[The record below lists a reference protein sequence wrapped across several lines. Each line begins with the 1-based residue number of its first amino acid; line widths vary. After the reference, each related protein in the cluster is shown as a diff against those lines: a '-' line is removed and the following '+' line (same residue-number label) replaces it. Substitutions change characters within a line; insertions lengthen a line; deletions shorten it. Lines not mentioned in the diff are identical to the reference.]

1 MIQSCASPERT
12 GRFLSNM
19 TEKTTRI
26 THPFEP
32 IYDEKSRILIL
43 GSLPSEKSRK
53 EGFYYMNPRNRFWKL
68 LSLAFAEP
76 FPEMNAKEKS
86 DALLRHGIALS
97 DVVLSCEI
105 YRSADSSIRNVEYT
119 DIPSILQ
126 KSKVQKILL
135 NGAKAH
141 ALFLK
146 RFPEYAAIAFLLP
159 STSPANAKCGMEDL
173 LVAWRPHL
181 L

>member
-12 GRFLSNM
+12 RRFLSNM

-32 IYDEKSRILIL
+32 IYDEKSHILIL
-43 GSLPSEKSRK
+43 GSLPSEKSRE
-53 EGFYYMNPRNRFWKL
+53 EGFYYMHPRNRFWKL
-68 LSLAFAEP
+68 LSEILSEP
-76 FPEMNAKEKS
+76 FLEMDIKEKTA
-86 DALLRHGIALS
+86 ALLHHGIALS

-119 DIPSILQ
+119 DIPNILQ

-159 STSPANAKCGMEDL
+159 STSPANAKCGMDEL
-173 LVAWRPHL
+173 LAAWRPHFQ
-181 L
+181 